1 MVFLELKTNSGNAID
16 ITDEATIIPVV
27 LQAEGVRNGSLQRFE
42 DFSKDYR
49 WYEGVPVIP
58 ESEHYPGCRPAGNK
72 SNKVGQIRNVRLN
85 SDKRRIEA
93 DAVLFNDKFNPD
105 DLARIKSGE
114 KFGGSIGFWA
124 DNEKTEAQTWS
135 DGRAYTA
142 IEKNFFGDH
151 FAITGKPACPLG
163 TCGFNVNRDD
173 SMTEIEPKVEPVI
186 QANTDDKAAP
196 IINVAPPTVN
206 VDLTAVLTKLDA
218 IDTVVTA
225 LKANVEAK
233 DKEIA
238 SLREAETLRA
248 NAAKDAAE
256 KAAKAGFASILKANF
271 QTDIDKLYADYA
283 TNPAVWVITNRDKID
298 LAEKVVIPAMGQPFV
313 PHVNA
318 DEEEAQYDSV
328 GVASADSLTK
338 MMKGGA

>member
-1 MVFLELKTNSGNAID
+1 MELKTNSGNAID

-85 SDKRRIEA
+85 SEKRRIEA

-124 DNEKTEAQTWS
+124 DTEKTEAQTWL
-135 DGRAYTA
+135 DGRNYTA

-173 SMTEIEPKVEPVI
+173 SMTEEVEKEPEIK
-186 QANTDDKAAP
+186 ANIDDKAAP
-196 IINVAPPTVN
+196 VINVAPPNVN

-218 IDTVVTA
+218 IGTEVA
-225 LKANVEAK
+225 GLKANIASK
-233 DKEIA
+233 DAEIA
-238 SLREAETLRA
+238 DLKKAEEVRV
-248 NAAKDAAE
+248 NAAKDAAVA
-256 KAAKAGFASILKANF
+256 AAKAGFASLLKTNF
-271 QTDIDKLYADYA
+271 QSDLDKLYTEYA
-283 TNPAVWVITNRDKID
+283 ANPAVWVITNREKID
-298 LAEKVVIPAMGQPFV
+298 LAEKVTIQPAGQAFV
-313 PHVNA
+313 PHVNVEE
-318 DEEEAQYDSV
+318 DEELKSMMPSDEAA
-328 GVASADSLTK
+328 GMRKVA
-338 MMKGGA
+338 